1 MPLLHGSERVNLGQG
16 AVKGME
22 AAGGCLSPLLGGWL
36 ASRFGYPTAFIAL
49 GSLAFISLAVW
60 ITQGATIRR
69 ACDTRRDE
77 LEKMADIDASAL
89 FS

>member
-1 MPLLHGSERVNLGQG
+1 M
-16 AVKGME
+16 
-22 AAGGCLSPLLGGWL
+22 GGWL

-49 GSLAFISLAVW
+49 GSLAFISLALW
-60 ITQGATIRR
+60 ITQGPTTRR

-77 LEKMADIDASAL
+77 LDKMAEVDTSAL

>member
-1 MPLLHGSERVNLGQG
+1 MG
-16 AVKGME
+16 
-22 AAGGCLSPLLGGWL
+22 AAGGCLSLLLGGWL
-36 ASRFGYPTAFIAL
+36 ASRFGYPTAFVAL
-49 GSLAFISLAVW
+49 GSLALISLAVW
-60 ITQGATIRR
+60 VTQGATIRR